1 MNYIHYKL
9 DDWIGDNYKKF
20 SSWSITGNSK
30 AIELLVS
37 KKVLLEKSYISKNTD
52 NLFVKYFL
60 LRTDNLIHINWSDFS
75 MNNSDEAVSYLLK
88 NPEKI
93 VWTWF
98 SLNSNPRVIDY
109 LEKNPDKIYWK
120 YLSGNPSAIK
130 LLKENKDKID
140 YTELSGNTNPEV
152 LELFKNNKKKLNWS
166 YLSGNP
172 VAIKLLLLNKTSIK
186 KIDWIQFNKNTA
198 KEAIDFLI
206 KHPQYICHYFL
217 SMNESAIDYFKE
229 NPDRINW
236 ETFGSNPGIFKIN
249 YGKMKRNFEKT
260 AEEIYTKAVNPKR
273 ICRLMEKYGEEEVYK
288 NFFDE

>member
-1 MNYIHYKL
+1 MNYIQYKL

-20 SSWSITGNSK
+20 SRWSITGNSK

-60 LRTDNLIHINWSDFS
+60 LRPDNLIHINWRDFS
-75 MNNSDEAVSYLLK
+75 MNSSDEAVSYLLK

-130 LLKENKDKID
+130 LLKENRDKID

-152 LELFKNNKKKLNWS
+152 LELYKNNKKKLNWN

-172 VAIKLLLLNKTSIK
+172 VAIKLLLSNKRSIK
-186 KIDWIQFNKNTA
+186 KIDWVQFNKNTA

-206 KHPQYICHYFL
+206 KNPQYIIDYFF
-217 SMNESAIDYFKE
+217 SMNESAIEYLKE

-249 YGKMKRNFEKT
+249 YGKMKRSFEKT

-273 ICRLMEKYGEEEVYK
+273 ICRLMEEYGEEEVYK
-288 NFFDE
+288 NFFD